1 LEIEF
6 TLRKTDRE
14 WIPVEI
20 KPSKPEVPGSNPG
33 RRTTSFCKASQQKL
47 LINY

>member
-20 KPSKPEVPGSNPG
+20 KPSN
-33 RRTTSFCKASQQKL
+33 TSIHTKHLDDTYL
-47 LINY
+47 LIPLVKSSFKREK